1 MTPKERAGGQNGPV
15 VLTGFGAPI
24 YVDRDLAFKDSV
36 NHKALAY
43 WQSKLGSRAMPARAD
58 IDPIEM
64 RAFVTNVALVE
75 VLTDAS
81 KAEPTFRIRLA
92 GTAVEEVFGPLTG
105 RLVAE
110 LPKYF
115 ADRWQHLFMAALT
128 AGAPVR
134 ITTDVTLE
142 NKDHLTAEAF
152 IAPLAD
158 DGSAVS
164 ILFVCVRF
172 WPQSRPPKPR

>member
-1 MTPKERAGGQNGPV
+1 MGGKESV

-24 YVDRDLAFKDSV
+24 YVDRDLSFKDSV

-43 WQSKLGSRAMPARAD
+43 WQGKLRSRAMPARAD

-75 VLTDAS
+75 VRTDGAT
-81 KAEPTFRIRLA
+81 AEPVFRIRLA

-105 RLVAE
+105 RTVAE

-115 ADRWQHLFMAALT
+115 AGRWQALFMAALT
-128 AGAPVR
+128 AAAPVR

-142 NKDHLTAEAF
+142 NKDHLTAEAL
-152 IAPLAD
+152 IAPLSE
-158 DGSAVS
+158 DGAAAS